1 MRMLNLNHARR
12 TPNHLPRLR
21 PDPRTANAT
30 RLLEL
35 RQTTHSRTTTP
46 HQTRQTSRP
55 TCVTRC
61 IPNHQCMTAIL
72 YVLRNGG
79 EWSSLPKSL
88 GAKSTMHDRFQE
100 WNRAGV
106 FEKIW
111 TAALELLQYL
121 EALDLEW
128 QSMDG
133 AMVKAPL
140 GGKKNGTQP
149 NGSGEIGSQTQPSR
163 RWQRFAARTRDRRSE
178 PA

>member
-1 MRMLNLNHARR
+1 MLEEPPITYPDYGLTPEHQMPLAFWNFAKQHIPEPQRR
-12 TPNHLPRLR
+12 TKRGKPR
-21 PDPRTANAT
+21 
-30 RLLEL
+30 
-35 RQTTHSRTTTP
+35 
-46 HQTRQTSRP
+46 
-55 TCVTRC
+55 

-79 EWSSLPKSL
+79 EWSSIPASL
-88 GAKSTMHDRFQE
+88 GKKSTMHDRFQE

-106 FEKIW
+106 FENIW

-140 GGKKNGTQP
+140 GGEKNGTQS
-149 NGSGEIGSQTQPSR
+149 NGQRETGGQTQPSR
-163 RWQRFAARTRDRRSE
+163 RWQRFTARTRPGRSK